1 MGEALTQ
8 GVLNTSA
15 PAYTGPVMVRT
26 PVLGNYN
33 RGLLNADMLSVVVV
47 TVPASSVALHLRHSC
62 SSRNPEISRSTF
74 TRNRVTRST
83 FTTMPLELTQ

>member
-33 RGLLNADMLSVVVV
+33 RGLLNADMLSVSVV
-47 TVPASSVALHLRHSC
+47 S
-62 SSRNPEISRSTF
+62 EW
-74 TRNRVTRST
+74 
-83 FTTMPLELTQ
+83 